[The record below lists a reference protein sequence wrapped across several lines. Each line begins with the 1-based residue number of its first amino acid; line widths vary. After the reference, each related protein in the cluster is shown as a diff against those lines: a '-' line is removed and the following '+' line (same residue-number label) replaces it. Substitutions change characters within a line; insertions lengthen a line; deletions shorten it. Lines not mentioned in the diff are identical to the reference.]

1 MGFGEFMDA
10 LTTGRFICKLR
21 KENNMTQAALAEK
34 LNISN
39 RTVSK
44 WENGD
49 GFPDITI
56 FPELA
61 QTLGVTTDELLK
73 GERIENA
80 VKVTEVESK
89 DNLDNFF
96 RISYV
101 ISLFIGAFSA
111 LLGGITEIY
120 CIWAFRILFYTHWEI
135 MFVAVAL
142 FSTILSG
149 LIFCVGVTRLGVSY
163 KKDEIISMVKKK
175 LWLLSLILSV
185 FPAAFL
191 LRLVDAF
198 LVFINVW
205 ILAIA
210 FVIVLAVVFYA
221 FYKSVK

>member
-1 MGFGEFMDA
+1 MDA
-10 LTTGRFICKLR
+10 LTTGKFICKLR

-56 FPELA
+56 IPELA
-61 QTLGVTTDELLK
+61 EILGVTADELFK
-73 GERIENA
+73 GKRIETA
-80 VKVTEVESK
+80 VKVTEVESR
-89 DNLDNFF
+89 DNLENFF
-96 RISYV
+96 RITYV
-101 ISLFIGAFSA
+101 ISLFLGAFSA
-111 LLGGITEIY
+111 LLGGVTEIY
-120 CIWAFRILFYTHWEI
+120 CIWAFKILFYTHWEI
-135 MFVAVAL
+135 MFAAVAL
-142 FSTILSG
+142 FAAILSG

-163 KKDEIISMVKKK
+163 KKDEIVSMVKKK

-198 LVFINVW
+198 LIFINVW
-205 ILAIA
+205 ALAIA
-210 FVIVLAVVFYA
+210 FAVVLAVVFYV

>member
-1 MGFGEFMDA
+1 MNAE
-10 LTTGRFICKLR
+10 TTGKFICCLR
-21 KENNMTQAALAEK
+21 KEKNLTQAALAEK

-56 FPELA
+56 LPELA
-61 QTLGVTTDELLK
+61 AALGVSVDELFK
-73 GERIENA
+73 GERIDTA
-80 VKVTEVESK
+80 VRVTEVENR
-89 DNLDNFF
+89 DNLDNMFQ
-96 RISYV
+96 ISYV
-101 ISLFIGAFSA
+101 ISLFIGVFSA
-111 LLGGITEIY
+111 LLGGVTEIY

-135 MFVAVAL
+135 MFVAIAL
-142 FSTILSG
+142 FSEILSG

-163 KKDEIISMVKKK
+163 KRDEIIHKVKKK
-175 LWLLSLILSV
+175 VWLLSLVLSV

-198 LVFINVW
+198 LIFINVW

-210 FVIVLAVVFYA
+210 FVIVLSIVFYV
-221 FYKSVK
+221 FYKSVR